1 MIWRTITIIL
11 LAIQL
16 AGMLVLL
23 STVFALSF
31 VHGPAN
37 GSGIFWDPILSSWS
51 AILLT
56 LVVGVA
62 FILLLTHRVY
72 PRAAIV
78 LAGAALALHL
88 YNGTLLSTIQNL
100 FYLRLDVFG
109 TAHVLAPFSAAYL
122 LSGKKW
128 HEKWF
133 KKKKK

>member
-1 MIWRTITIIL
+1 MIGRAITIIL
-11 LAIQL
+11 LAFQF

-31 VHGPAN
+31 IHGPTN
-37 GSGIFWDPILSSWS
+37 GSGIYWDPILTSWS

-72 PRAAIV
+72 PRVAIV
-78 LAGAALALHL
+78 LAGATLVLHL
-88 YNGTLLSTIQNL
+88 YNGTLLPIIQNL
-100 FYLRLDVFG
+100 FYLRLDVLG
-109 TAHVLAPFSAAYL
+109 TAHALAPFAAAYI
-122 LSGKKW
+122 LSGKNW